1 MVRLLGIKITR
12 PYIVM
17 FGIGAALAGIAGV
30 VGGPLSNINP
40 EIGMTILVPAF
51 LTVVIGG
58 VGSIRALSSAARSS
72 AWSRSRS
79 SRSVR

>member
-1 MVRLLGIKITR
+1 
-12 PYIVM
+12 M

-40 EIGMTILVPAF
+40 EIGMTILGVPAF

-58 VGSIRALSSAARSS
+58 VGSIRGALSSAARSS